1 MNAERP
7 AGGQAERGLRSVSDE
22 LDDEREHCEARDDA
36 RKEEA
41 LGEDV
46 VVSHGST
53 VRGGSQLHCD
63 YTP

>member
-7 AGGQAERGLRSVSDE
+7 AGSQAERGLRSVSDE

-53 VRGGSQLHCD
+53 V
-63 YTP
+63 